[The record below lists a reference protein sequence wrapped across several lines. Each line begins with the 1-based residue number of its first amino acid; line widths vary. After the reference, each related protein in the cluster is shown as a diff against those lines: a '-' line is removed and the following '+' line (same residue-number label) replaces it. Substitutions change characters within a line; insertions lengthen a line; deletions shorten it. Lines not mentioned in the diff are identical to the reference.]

1 MIPVLLSLTLLAAAG
16 PGSGATAGYY
26 TAKEAQALFAEGNQA
41 FAQDDYPKAR
51 AAFERLLAHGYGGA
65 DVHYNLGTVELAQAD
80 LGHAVLDLL
89 RARREGGAAQDVEA
103 NLALARAKQL
113 DKVIGAQ
120 LEDSV
125 WVNMAQQTSS
135 RAVGFTF
142 LIAWLLAFAALLA
155 RRLLRGARFALGA
168 VCAGAF
174 TVAAVT
180 GTFLAFQAYLAQAR
194 VEAVVV
200 DKTLPAHDLPDAEAK
215 VAFEVHAGLEV
226 RLGEQ
231 VGTFV
236 RIRLPN
242 GLEGWAPHAGLEPL

>member
-1 MIPVLLSLTLLAAAG
+1 MIAPLLSLALLAAPA
-16 PGSGATAGYY
+16 PAYY
-26 TAKEAQALFAEGNQA
+26 TPKEAQALFAEGNQA

-80 LGHAVLDLL
+80 LGHAVLNLL
-89 RARREGGAAQDVEA
+89 RARREGGAAPDVEA
-103 NLALARAKQL
+103 NLALARSKQL

-125 WVNMAQQTSS
+125 VVNVAQQTPT

-142 LIAWLLAFAALLA
+142 LGAWLLAFAALLA
-155 RRLLRGARFALGA
+155 RRFAGGRRLWLTLT
-168 VCAGAF
+168 CAAAF
-174 TVAAVT
+174 AVAAVS
-180 GTFLAFQAYLAQAR
+180 GAFLGFQAYLARAR

-200 DKTLPAHDLPDAEAK
+200 EKTLPAHELPDEDAK

-226 RLGEQ
+226 RLGQ
-231 VGTFV
+231 TVGGFV

-242 GLEGWAPHAGLEPL
+242 GLEGWAPRDGLEAL